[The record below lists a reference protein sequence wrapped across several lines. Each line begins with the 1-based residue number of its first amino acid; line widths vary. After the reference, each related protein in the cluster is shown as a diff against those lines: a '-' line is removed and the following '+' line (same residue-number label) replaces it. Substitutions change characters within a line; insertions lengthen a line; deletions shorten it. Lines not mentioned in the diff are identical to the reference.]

1 MSDLKINNITNRG
14 GDGGP
19 VIAGVSTV
27 SSSAFMI
34 MPSGDTAVRGASSG
48 RGVIGGAYP
57 GTNTL
62 QFVTIATT
70 GNAQDF
76 GDLSR
81 TTYEG
86 TLVGSATRGIM
97 MGGVPATFTIDY
109 FTFSSGGGA
118 NDFGDLNLG
127 RYAWNAGASDSIRGF
142 VMGGSASPVVSGD
155 RISTIEV
162 ITMAST
168 GDAIIFGDL
177 TKNSRRGSGCS
188 SPTRAIHF
196 TGRDDPARTK
206 DIQFFT
212 MATQGNAVKFGEA
225 TDVRDSTAGAFSSTT
240 RGVFGGGNSPDT
252 PYSNVID
259 YITIAS
265 EGNATDFG
273 DLTVKRISGGGMS
286 SKTRGLF
293 CGGYFSSPLSVKDEI
308 DYVTIATTGD
318 AIDFGDLT
326 TTTRNMDAC
335 SDVHGGLG

>member
-142 VMGGSASPVVSGD
+142 VMGGSASPVVSTD

-206 DIQFFT
+206 DVQFFT
-212 MATQGNAVKFGEA
+212 MATQGNAVKFGEL
-225 TDVRDSTAGAFSSTT
+225 TDDRDSFAGAFSSNT
-240 RGVFGGGNSPDT
+240 RGIAGGGSPGSYT
-252 PYSNVID
+252 NTID

-265 EGNATDFG
+265 EGNAIDFG
-273 DLTVKRISGGGMS
+273 DLTQVRISGGGAS
-286 SKTRGLF
+286 SKVRGLF
-293 CGGYFSSPLSVKDEI
+293 CGGYSPGSPITVHNII

-318 AIDFGDLT
+318 ANDFGDLT
-326 TTTRNMDAC
+326 TNIRNMDAC
-335 SDVHGGLG
+335 SDVNGGLG

>member
-86 TLVGSATRGIM
+86 TSVGSATRGIM

-142 VMGGSASPVVSGD
+142 VMGGSASPVVSTD

-206 DIQFFT
+206 DVQFFT
-212 MATQGNAVKFGEA
+212 MATQGNAVKFGEL
-225 TDVRDSTAGAFSSTT
+225 TDDRDSFAGAFSSNT
-240 RGVFGGGNSPDT
+240 RGIAGGGSPGSYT
-252 PYSNVID
+252 NTID

-265 EGNATDFG
+265 EGNAIDFG
-273 DLTVKRISGGGMS
+273 DLTQVRISGGGAS
-286 SKTRGLF
+286 SKVRGLF
-293 CGGYFSSPLSVKDEI
+293 CGGYSPGSPITVHNII

-318 AIDFGDLT
+318 ANNFGDLT
-326 TTTRNMDAC
+326 TSIRNMDAC
-335 SDVHGGLG
+335 SDVNGGLG